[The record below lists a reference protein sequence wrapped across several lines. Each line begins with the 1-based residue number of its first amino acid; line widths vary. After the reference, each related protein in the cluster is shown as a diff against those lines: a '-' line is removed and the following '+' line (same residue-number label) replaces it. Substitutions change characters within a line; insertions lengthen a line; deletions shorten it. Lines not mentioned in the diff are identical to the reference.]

1 MDGSAFSGCCVGS
14 RMTAFVLIHGIHQ
27 GTLRT
32 GEGWCWVRLSEEEN
46 FGFLLCLDVNEIM
59 LIYLRRNY

>member
-1 MDGSAFSGCCVGS
+1 MGS
-14 RMTAFVLIHGIHQ
+14 RMIAFVLIHGIHQ

-46 FGFLLCLDVNEIM
+46 LGFLLCLDVNEIM
-59 LIYLRRNY
+59 LIYLKRNY